1 MAKSQIDWDKFNK
14 CKDCNVYL
22 EDGPERCDFHAAL
35 HMVRKKKAEPKKP
48 EGLERW
54 IGAEK

>member
-1 MAKSQIDWDKFNK
+1 MSKELCK